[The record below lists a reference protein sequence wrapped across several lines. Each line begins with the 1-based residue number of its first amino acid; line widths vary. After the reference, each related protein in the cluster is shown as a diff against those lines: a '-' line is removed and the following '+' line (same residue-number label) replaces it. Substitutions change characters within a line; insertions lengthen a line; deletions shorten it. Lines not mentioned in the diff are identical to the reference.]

1 MIAQLQAH
9 WPHALPVALVLVSLA
24 GRVRQRLRRRRR

>member
-1 MIAQLQAH
+1 MTAQLEAH
-9 WPHALPVALVLVSLA
+9 WPHVVPVALVLVSLA